1 MDLWFELLGA
11 WWWVAPTAIGAGA
24 AGYGVATS
32 GRRRARRLELDAAR
46 HEMSRAYTALM
57 SARADM
63 RTARA
68 ALQTAKAN
76 PGAPGT
82 SSVSIARDEL
92 QRAKHAHRVAW
103 MTLRAK
109 RTGVKAARAQMRA
122 VPASSRNDDSR
133 LPLARLMARHDIL
146 TARWMQ
152 YETDAARALAIP
164 QMTDARHPVTAEFVA
179 AEHHA
184 RSLRPA
190 DARAKITP
198 EEFVAY
204 REAVA
209 AAESAFRIAEQ
220 DAWRTARR
228 QGPPPVEPPGT

>member
-24 AGYGVATS
+24 AGYGVATA

-46 HEMSRAYTALM
+46 HEMSRAYTALI
-57 SARADM
+57 SARADV

-76 PGAPGT
+76 PGAPGA
-82 SSVSIARDEL
+82 VSIPIARGEL
-92 QRAKHAHRVAW
+92 QRAKNDHRVAW

-122 VPASSRNDDSR
+122 VSATAKNDDAK
-133 LPLARLMARHDIL
+133 LPLARLMARHDVL

-164 QMTDARHPVTAEFVA
+164 QMSDARHPVTAEFVA

-190 DARAKITP
+190 DPRAKTTA
-198 EEFVAY
+198 EDFVAY
-204 REAVA
+204 RDAVA
-209 AAESAFRIAEQ
+209 AAEAAFRVAEQ

-228 QGPPPVEPPGT
+228 QGPPPVEPPRD